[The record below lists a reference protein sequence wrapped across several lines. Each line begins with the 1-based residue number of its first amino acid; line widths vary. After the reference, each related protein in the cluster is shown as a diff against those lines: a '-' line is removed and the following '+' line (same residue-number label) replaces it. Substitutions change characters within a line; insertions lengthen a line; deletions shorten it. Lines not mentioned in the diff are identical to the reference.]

1 VTAAMAWALLHEA
14 LPAGFALST
23 ALVLGGVW
31 LAQSA
36 GRPAAGASLD
46 AGRPAT

>member
-1 VTAAMAWALLHEA
+1 MARIILRES

-31 LAQSA
+31 LAQSGTA
-36 GRPAAGASLD
+36 RALD
-46 AGRPAT
+46 AGQAST